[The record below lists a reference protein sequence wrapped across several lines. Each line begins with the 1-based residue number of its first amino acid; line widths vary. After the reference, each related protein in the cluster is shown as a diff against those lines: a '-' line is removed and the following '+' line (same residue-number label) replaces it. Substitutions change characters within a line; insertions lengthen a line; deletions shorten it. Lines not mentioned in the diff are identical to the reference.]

1 MGSIYMIYVNEKDLV
16 VPGELLAEDD
26 YYPGRGTFEDDGK
39 ICSKLL
45 GLVSLRN
52 KKISVIPLKSKYL
65 PKKGDVVIGK
75 IDDVRFS
82 MWGVDINSPYS
93 GILPASEVFGREK
106 KELSR
111 VFDIGDVLFLR
122 IVDVDEVKK
131 VKLGLK
137 GRGMGKFKGGVIVD
151 IAPTK
156 VPRLIGKK
164 GSMINMI
171 KDKTGCKIVVGQNGL
186 VWVKGNEDMEQIVK
200 NIIKLIEREAHTS
213 GLTDRIK
220 NKLCLLIDGELP
232 PEEEEVEEEP
242 EDDFEE
248 DAFEEGLKKPEL
260 QDFRDEVEKE
270 LAEEGFVDEES
281 EDFDEE
287 DEDSEDDEFEED
299 LEDFNDES
307 EDYEDIEEEFE
318 DEDLD
323 DEEDESEDFEDIEE
337 EFEELEDEDSEEDS
351 EEDLDE
357 SEEEDEEDSEDEIEE
372 FDEDISDDQLEDAIS
387 EAISEDEEVEEV
399 EEESEEE
406 AEAESEEEAEAE
418 SEDEETVEEEAE
430 AESEDEETAEEEIAE
445 EEADDESEEDDEEKE
460 EKSKKP
466 NFIDTYEYINE
477 QKKNNKSP
485 FDLSRADNSNS
496 PTLNISKR

>member
-1 MGSIYMIYVNEKDLV
+1 MGSICMIYVKEKDLV
-16 VPGELLAEDD
+16 VPGEILAEDD
-26 YYPGRGTFEDDGK
+26 YYAGRGTFQENGK
-39 ICSKLL
+39 VCSNLL

-82 MWGVDINSPYS
+82 MWGVDINSPYP
-93 GILPASEVFGREK
+93 GILPASEVFGRDK
-106 KELSR
+106 KDLSR

-137 GRGMGKFKGGVIVD
+137 GRGMGKFKGGIIVD

-186 VWVKGNEDMEQIVK
+186 VWVKGKQDMEQIVK
-200 NIIKLIEREAHTS
+200 DTIKLIEKEAHTS

-232 PEEEEVEEEP
+232 EEENVEEEENF
-242 EDDFEE
+242 D
-248 DAFEEGLKKPEL
+248 DAFKKPEL
-260 QDFRDEVEKE
+260 QDFREEAERE
-270 LAEEGFVDEES
+270 LADEKAQN
-281 EDFDEE
+281 EDFD
-287 DEDSEDDEFEED
+287 D
-299 LEDFNDES
+299 L
-307 EDYEDIEEEFE
+307 E

-323 DEEDESEDFEDIEE
+323 DSEDIDDVEDDFEDSEEDIIEDDFKDSEDLDEPDEAEDFEDI
-337 EFEELEDEDSEEDS
+337 DDS

-357 SEEEDEEDSEDEIEE
+357 EEIEISEEDDEEEIEDEPESDEDEPA
-372 FDEDISDDQLEDAIS
+372 DIDS
-387 EAISEDEEVEEV
+387 DEEVEEEESESDYEDEIVEDEPELDDEEVV

-406 AEAESEEEAEAE
+406 YIADEAESEEE
-418 SEDEETVEEEAE
+418 SVEEESE
-430 AESEDEETAEEEIAE
+430 EETIVESEEDTDEDSVEESVE
-445 EEADDESEEDDEEKE
+445 DDESEDLDENNGEKPKE
-460 EKSKKP
+460 SK
-466 NFIDTYEYINE
+466 FLDTFKHIKE
-477 QKKNNKSP
+477 QEKKNKSS
-485 FDLSRADNSNS
+485 FDLSRRGNRNS
-496 PTLNISKR
+496 PTLNISSNK

>member
-1 MGSIYMIYVNEKDLV
+1 MIYVNEKDLV

-26 YYPGRGTFEDDGK
+26 YYSGRGTFEDDGK

-200 NIIKLIEREAHTS
+200 NIIKLIEKEAHTS

-232 PEEEEVEEEP
+232 PEEEVAVEEEQV

-248 DAFEEGLKKPEL
+248 DAFEDGLKKPEL
-260 QDFRDEVEKE
+260 QDFREEVEKE
-270 LAEEGFVDEES
+270 LAEEGFDV
-281 EDFDEE
+281 EE
-287 DEDSEDDEFEED
+287 DEDLDDSEEED
-299 LEDFNDES
+299 VEEFNDES

-318 DEDLD
+318 DLNDESEDAEDEDEDFEDLD
-323 DEEDESEDFEDIEE
+323 DE
-337 EFEELEDEDSEEDS
+337 
-351 EEDLDE
+351 
-357 SEEEDEEDSEDEIEE
+357 SEDEIEE
-372 FDEDISDDQLEDAIS
+372 FDEDVSDEELEDVIS
-387 EAISEDEEVEEV
+387 EAISEDEVEDESAEEEEPAEDDA
-399 EEESEEE
+399 EEESVEE
-406 AEAESEEEAEAE
+406 AAEE
-418 SEDEETVEEEAE
+418 SD
-430 AESEDEETAEEEIAE
+430 DAEEETSQEDAE
-445 EEADDESEEDDEEKE
+445 EESDDETDEEKE

-466 NFIDTYEYINE
+466 NFMDTYEYINE
-477 QKKNNKSP
+477 QKKNNNKSS

-496 PTLNISKR
+496 PTLNISQRRGI

>member
-1 MGSIYMIYVNEKDLV
+1 MIYVNEKDLV

-232 PEEEEVEEEP
+232 PEEEEVEEVEQ
-242 EDDFEE
+242 EEEEEE

-270 LAEEGFVDEES
+270 LAEEGFI
-281 EDFDEE
+281 
-287 DEDSEDDEFEED
+287 DEDSEEELDDDEDFEDDEFEED
-299 LEDFNDES
+299 LEDFNDET
-307 EDYEDIEEEFE
+307 EDYEDIDE
-318 DEDLD
+318 EDLD
-323 DEEDESEDFEDIEE
+323 DEDS
-337 EFEELEDEDSEEDS
+337 EDED
-351 EEDLDE
+351 
-357 SEEEDEEDSEDEIEE
+357 EEEDEESEDDIEDFE
-372 FDEDISDDQLEDAIS
+372 DDISDEELEDVIS
-387 EAISEDEEVEEV
+387 EAISEEDV
-399 EEESEEE
+399 
-406 AEAESEEEAEAE
+406 
-418 SEDEETVEEEAE
+418 EDEETVEESEDE
-430 AESEDEETAEEEIAE
+430 EDVEEDVEEDSEDDEDLEDSEEESVEESEDEEDIEEDSEESPEEED
-445 EEADDESEEDDEEKE
+445 EEAVEESEDGEDVEEDVEEDSEDDSKD

-466 NFIDTYEYINE
+466 NFMDTYEYINE
-477 QKKNNKSP
+477 QKKNNKSS
-485 FDLSRADNSNS
+485 FDLSRADNSKS
-496 PTLNISKR
+496 PTLNISQGRGI

>member
-1 MGSIYMIYVNEKDLV
+1 MGSICMIYVNEKDLV

-232 PEEEEVEEEP
+232 PEEEEVEEVEQ
-242 EDDFEE
+242 EEEEEE

-270 LAEEGFVDEES
+270 LAEEGFI
-281 EDFDEE
+281 
-287 DEDSEDDEFEED
+287 DEDSEEELDDDEDFEDDEFEED
-299 LEDFNDES
+299 LEDFNDET
-307 EDYEDIEEEFE
+307 EDYEDIDE
-318 DEDLD
+318 EDLD
-323 DEEDESEDFEDIEE
+323 DEDS
-337 EFEELEDEDSEEDS
+337 EDED
-351 EEDLDE
+351 
-357 SEEEDEEDSEDEIEE
+357 EEEDEESEDDIEDFE
-372 FDEDISDDQLEDAIS
+372 DDISDEELEDVIS
-387 EAISEDEEVEEV
+387 EAISEEDV
-399 EEESEEE
+399 
-406 AEAESEEEAEAE
+406 
-418 SEDEETVEEEAE
+418 EDEETVEESEDE
-430 AESEDEETAEEEIAE
+430 EDVEEDVEEDSEDDEDLEDSEEESVEESEDEEDIEEDSEESPEEED
-445 EEADDESEEDDEEKE
+445 EEAVEESEDEEDVEEDVEEDSEDDSKD

-466 NFIDTYEYINE
+466 NFMDTYEYINE
-477 QKKNNKSP
+477 QKKNNKSS
-485 FDLSRADNSNS
+485 FDLSRADNSKS
-496 PTLNISKR
+496 PTLNISQGRGI

>member
-1 MGSIYMIYVNEKDLV
+1 MIYVNEKDLV

-200 NIIKLIEREAHTS
+200 NIIKLIEKEAHTS

-232 PEEEEVEEEP
+232 PEEEEAEEAEQEVE
-242 EDDFEE
+242 EE

-270 LAEEGFVDEES
+270 LAEEGF
-281 EDFDEE
+281 
-287 DEDSEDDEFEED
+287 
-299 LEDFNDES
+299 
-307 EDYEDIEEEFE
+307 
-318 DEDLD
+318 LD
-323 DEEDESEDFEDIEE
+323 
-337 EFEELEDEDSEEDS
+337 EDS
-351 EEDLDE
+351 EEDLDDE
-357 SEEEDEEDSEDEIEE
+357 DSEEEEFEDDVEDFNDETEDYEDIDEEDLDDEDSEEEIEDFE
-372 FDEDISDDQLEDAIS
+372 DDISDEELEDVIS
-387 EAISEDEEVEEV
+387 DAISEDEEDVEEDS
-399 EEESEEE
+399 EDLEDSEEE
-406 AEAESEEEAEAE
+406 AVEDDSEDEDAVKDEEAPEEEAEEVASQE
-418 SEDEETVEEEAE
+418 DSED
-430 AESEDEETAEEEIAE
+430 D
-445 EEADDESEEDDEEKE
+445 EKE

-466 NFIDTYEYINE
+466 NFMDTYEFINE
-477 QKKNNKSP
+477 QKKNNKSS
-485 FDLSRADNSNS
+485 FDLSRADNSKS
-496 PTLNISKR
+496 PTLNISQGRGI

>member
-1 MGSIYMIYVNEKDLV
+1 MIYVNEKDLV

-26 YYPGRGTFEDDGK
+26 YYSGRGTFEDDGK

-200 NIIKLIEREAHTS
+200 NVIKLIEKEAHTS

-232 PEEEEVEEEP
+232 PEEEEEAEPEVEEE
-242 EDDFEE
+242 
-248 DAFEEGLKKPEL
+248 AFEDGLKKPEL
-260 QDFRDEVEKE
+260 QDFREEVEKE
-270 LAEEGFVDEES
+270 LAEEGFLEDEADDF
-281 EDFDEE
+281 EDIDDEDSDDEMFDDSE
-287 DEDSEDDEFEED
+287 DEDTED
-299 LEDFNDES
+299 
-307 EDYEDIEEEFE
+307 EDIEEFNDDSEDEEGFE
-318 DEDLD
+318 DFD
-323 DEEDESEDFEDIEE
+323 D
-337 EFEELEDEDSEEDS
+337 ELEDE
-351 EEDLDE
+351 E
-357 SEEEDEEDSEDEIEE
+357 SEEEDD
-372 FDEDISDDQLEDAIS
+372 
-387 EAISEDEEVEEV
+387 
-399 EEESEEE
+399 EE
-406 AEAESEEEAEAE
+406 AEDDK
-418 SEDEETVEEEAE
+418 ED
-430 AESEDEETAEEEIAE
+430 
-445 EEADDESEEDDEEKE
+445 
-460 EKSKKP
+460 KSKKP
-466 NFIDTYEYINE
+466 KFLDTFEYINE
-477 QKKNNKSP
+477 QKKKNKSSYD
-485 FDLSRADNSNS
+485 FSRADNSKS
-496 PTLNISKR
+496 PTLNISQGRGI

>member
-1 MGSIYMIYVNEKDLV
+1 MIYVNEKDLV

-26 YYPGRGTFEDDGK
+26 YYSGRGTFEDDGK

-200 NIIKLIEREAHTS
+200 NVIKLIEKEAHTS

-232 PEEEEVEEEP
+232 PQEEEEVEQVEEY
-242 EDDFEE
+242 EE
-248 DAFEEGLKKPEL
+248 DSFEDGLKKPEL

-270 LAEEGFVDEES
+270 LAEEGFVDEADDF
-281 EDFDEE
+281 EDFD
-287 DEDSEDDEFEED
+287 DEDSEDEIFDDSEED
-299 LEDFNDES
+299 D
-307 EDYEDIEEEFE
+307 DI
-318 DEDLD
+318 D
-323 DEEDESEDFEDIEE
+323 
-337 EFEELEDEDSEEDS
+337 DEDSEEEDVEDFNDDS
-351 EEDLDE
+351 EDEEGFEDFDDDLDDE
-357 SEEEDEEDSEDEIEE
+357 DSEEEDEEDSEDFEDFDDDLDDEDSEEEVEE
-372 FDEDISDDQLEDAIS
+372 FEEDISDDELEDVIN
-387 EAISEDEEVEEV
+387 EAISEDEDSSEDADLV
-399 EEESEEE
+399 EEENDDLEDSEE
-406 AEAESEEEAEAE
+406 AEA
-418 SEDEETVEEEAE
+418 DEEL
-430 AESEDEETAEEEIAE
+430 
-445 EEADDESEEDDEEKE
+445 EADDEEEGSEEEEAKEDSEDKDED
-460 EKSKKP
+460 KSKKP
-466 NFIDTYEYINE
+466 KFLDTFEYINE
-477 QKKNNKSP
+477 QKKKNKSS
-485 FDLSRADNSNS
+485 FDFSRADNSKS
-496 PTLNISKR
+496 PTLNISQGRGI